1 MGTLNLGILAHVD
14 AGKTTLTER
23 LLYAAGIIDTIGS
36 VDAGTTQTDT
46 LALERERGITIKSAV
61 ASFSIGDLAVNLID
75 TPGHP
80 DFIAE
85 VERVLSVLD
94 GAVLVVSAVEGVQA
108 QTPLLMRALQ
118 RLRVPTLVFVN
129 KIDRSGASDRRVL
142 DVIAR
147 RLTPAI
153 MPMGSVHGLG
163 TRDAGFAPATRDD
176 PAFSAA
182 LTELLAERDEG
193 ILAAYVQD
201 ADAVLHPRLRKL
213 LVEQTGRAQ
222 VHPVF
227 FGSAINGAG
236 VDALMAGIAELLPA
250 VGGDSEGAASG
261 RVFKIERTD
270 SGEQIAYV
278 RIFSGIVRVRDRVR
292 YGRTS
297 AGRVTSMR
305 VFGPGGPVQRS
316 SASAG
321 EIAKVSGLAG
331 VQVGDAIGDV
341 PAAEAEHHFP
351 PPTLESVVV
360 ARDSADKGRLR
371 KALGELAEQD
381 PLISVR
387 QDDSRGE
394 ISVLLYGE
402 VQKEVIGATL
412 ARDYG
417 IETDFHE
424 TTTVCIER
432 PIGKGEA
439 LEVLR
444 AATHSNVTGKSSPHS
459 SNPFPATLGLRI
471 EPASIGSGI
480 ELRMDVDVRL
490 VPLYIYRTV
499 GTFID
504 HMRQYVRE
512 ALEEGLFGWQ
522 VTDCIVTITDC
533 GYRAPGTA
541 AADFRRVTPMVLLR
555 ALQEAGSQVC
565 EPMAGVTLEMPTDTA
580 SGVLSLLGQHSAR
593 VEAPLARAELSTV
606 EAVLRAALVREVQ
619 RALPAFTRG
628 EGVLESRLAG
638 YEPVTA
644 PAPAR
649 RRTTPDPLNREEYT
663 MGVARHFWT
672 TMP

>member
-1 MGTLNLGILAHVD
+1 MKTLNLGILAHVD

-36 VDAGTTQTDT
+36 VDQGTTQTDT

-61 ASFSIGDLAVNLID
+61 ASFAIGDLAVNLID

-118 RLRVPTLVFVN
+118 RLRVPTLIFVN

-142 DVIAR
+142 DAIAR

-153 MPMGSVHGLG
+153 MPMGSAHGLG
-163 TRDAGFAPATRDD
+163 TRHAGFAPATGDD
-176 PAFSAA
+176 PTFSMA
-182 LTELLAERDEG
+182 LTELLAERDDA
-193 ILAAYVQD
+193 ILAAYVED
-201 ADAVLHPRLRKL
+201 VDTDLYPRLYKL
-213 LVEQTGRAQ
+213 LVEQARRAQ
-222 VHPVF
+222 AHPVF
-227 FGSAINGAG
+227 FGSAITGAG
-236 VDALMAGIAELLPA
+236 IEALMAGIAELLPA
-250 VGGDSEGAASG
+250 AGGDPKGDLAG
-261 RVFKIERTD
+261 RVFKIERTA
-270 SGEQIAYV
+270 SGARIAYV
-278 RIFSGIVRVRDRVR
+278 RILSGRLRTRDRVR
-292 YGRTS
+292 YGRG
-297 AGRVTSMR
+297 AEGRVTAIK

-321 EIAKVSGLAG
+321 EIATVSGLAD
-331 VQVGDAIGDV
+331 VQVDNAVGDV
-341 PAAEAEHHFP
+341 RAVAAHHFP

-371 KALGELAEQD
+371 KALAELAEQD

-387 QDDSRGE
+387 QNDDRGE
-394 ISVLLYGE
+394 ISVFLYGE

-412 ARDYG
+412 ALDYG
-417 IETDFHE
+417 VETDFRE

-432 PIGKGEA
+432 PIGTGEA

-444 AATHSNVTGKSSPHS
+444 AATHSNVTGRSSPHS

-471 EPASIGSGI
+471 EPASTSSGI
-480 ELRMDVDVRL
+480 DLRLDVDVRL

-499 GTFID
+499 ATFIE
-504 HMRQYVRE
+504 HMGQYVRE

-541 AADFRRVTPMVLLR
+541 AADFRRLTPMVLLQ
-555 ALQEAGSQVC
+555 ALQHAGSQVC
-565 EPMAGVTLEMPTDTA
+565 QPMAGVMLEVPTDTV
-580 SGVLSLLGQHSAR
+580 SGALSLLGQHGAR
-593 VEAPLARAELSTV
+593 VEAPLARTELSSV
-606 EAVLRAALVREVQ
+606 EAVLPAALVRDLQ
-619 RALPAFTRG
+619 RALPAVTRG

-638 YEPVTA
+638 YETVTA
-644 PAPAR
+644 SAPTR
-649 RRTTPDPLNREEYT
+649 RRMTPDPLIREEYMMNVT
-663 MGVARHFWT
+663 RRF
-672 TMP
+672 

>member
-1 MGTLNLGILAHVD
+1 MRTLNLGILAHVD

-23 LLYAAGIIDTIGS
+23 LLYAAGVIDTIGS

-46 LALERERGITIKSAV
+46 LALERERGITIRSAV
-61 ASFSIGDLAVNLID
+61 ASFGIGDLAVNLID

-129 KIDRSGASDRRVL
+129 KIDRSGASERRVL
-142 DVIAR
+142 DAIAK

-153 MPMGSVHGLG
+153 VPMGSAHRLG
-163 TRDAGFAPATRDD
+163 TRDAGFAPATGDH
-176 PAFSAA
+176 PAFSTA

-201 ADAVLHPRLRKL
+201 AGAVLFPRLRKL
-213 LVEQTGRAQ
+213 LVDQTRRAQ

-227 FGSAINGAG
+227 FGSAITG
-236 VDALMAGIAELLPA
+236 VGVESLMAGIAELLPA
-250 VGGDSEGAASG
+250 AGGDPEGAVSG

-270 SGEQIAYV
+270 SGERLAYV
-278 RIFSGIVRVRDRVR
+278 RIFSGILRVRDHVR
-292 YGRTS
+292 YGQG
-297 AGRVTSMR
+297 AEGRVTALT
-305 VFGPGGPVQRS
+305 VFAPGGPLQRS

-331 VQVGDAIGDV
+331 VQVGDAIGDL
-341 PAAEAEHHFP
+341 PAVEAEHHFP

-360 ARDSADKGRLR
+360 ARDAADKGRLR
-371 KALGELAEQD
+371 NALAELAEQD
-381 PLISVR
+381 PLIGVR
-387 QDDSRGE
+387 QDDARGE

-432 PIGKGEA
+432 PIGTGEA
-439 LEVLR
+439 REVLR
-444 AATHSNVTGKSSPHS
+444 AATHSNVTGRSSPHS

-480 ELRMDVDVRL
+480 ELRLDVDVRL
-490 VPLYIYRTV
+490 MPLYIYRTV
-499 GTFID
+499 ETFIE
-504 HMRQYVRE
+504 HMGQYVRE

-533 GYRAPGTA
+533 GYRAPGTT
-541 AADFRRVTPMVLLR
+541 AADFRRVTPMVLLQ
-555 ALQEAGSQVC
+555 ALQHAGSQVC
-565 EPMAGVTLEMPTDTA
+565 EPMAGVTLELPNDA
-580 SGVLSLLGQHSAR
+580 VGGVLSLLGQRGAR
-593 VEAPLARAELSTV
+593 VEVPLGRAEVSII
-606 EAVLRAALVREVQ
+606 EAVLPAALLRDLQ
-619 RALPAFTRG
+619 RALSVPTRG

-638 YEPVTA
+638 YEPVTPSA
-644 PAPAR
+644 PTR
-649 RRTTPDPLNREEYT
+649 RRTTADPLNREEYL
-663 MGVARHFWT
+663 MSVARR
-672 TMP
+672 P

>member
-1 MGTLNLGILAHVD
+1 MATLNLGILAHVD

-23 LLYAAGIIDTIGS
+23 LLYAAGILDTIGS
-36 VDAGTTQTDT
+36 VDEGTTQTDT

-61 ASFSIGDLAVNLID
+61 ASFAIGDLAVNLID

-142 DVIAR
+142 EAIAR
-147 RLTPAI
+147 RLTSAI
-153 MPMGSVHGLG
+153 VPMGSAHGLG
-163 TRDAGFAPATRDD
+163 THDAGFAPATGDY
-176 PAFSAA
+176 PAFSTA

-193 ILAAYVQD
+193 ILAAYVED
-201 ADAVLHPRLRKL
+201 AGAVLYPQLRKL
-213 LVEQTGRAQ
+213 LVEQTRRAQ

-227 FGSAINGAG
+227 FGSAITGAG

-250 VGGDSEGAASG
+250 AAGDPEGAVSG
-261 RVFKIERTD
+261 RVFKIERTG
-270 SGEQIAYV
+270 SGERVAYV
-278 RIFSGIVRVRDRVR
+278 RIFSGTLRVRDHVR
-292 YGRTS
+292 YGQGVQ
-297 AGRVTSMR
+297 GRVTALS
-305 VFGPGGPVQRS
+305 VFGPGGPAQRS

-331 VQVGDAIGDV
+331 VQVDNAIGDV
-341 PAAEAEHHFP
+341 PAEAEHHFP

-360 ARDSADKGRLR
+360 PRQPADKGRLR
-371 KALGELAEQD
+371 TALAGLAEQD
-381 PLISVR
+381 PLINVR
-387 QDDSRGE
+387 QDDTRAE
-394 ISVLLYGE
+394 ISVFLYGE

-412 ARDYG
+412 ERDYG

-432 PIGKGEA
+432 PIGSGEA
-439 LEVLR
+439 LEVLH
-444 AATHSNVTGKSSPHS
+444 AMTKSNVTGKSSPHS
-459 SNPFPATLGLRI
+459 SNPFLATLGLRV

-480 ELRMDVDVRL
+480 ELRLDVDVRL
-490 VPLYIYRTV
+490 VPLYIYKTV
-499 GTFID
+499 KTFIE
-504 HMRQYVRE
+504 HMARYVRE

-533 GYRAPGTA
+533 GYRAPTTT
-541 AADFRRVTPMVLLR
+541 AADFRRVTPMVLLQ
-555 ALQEAGSQVC
+555 ALQHAGSQVC
-565 EPMAGVTLEMPTDTA
+565 EPMAGVTLEMPADA
-580 SGVLSLLGQHSAR
+580 VSGVLSLLGH
-593 VEAPLARAELSTV
+593 ARARIEVPPGRAQLSTI
-606 EAVLRAALVREVQ
+606 EAVMPAALVRDLQ
-619 RALPAFTRG
+619 RALPALTRG
-628 EGVLESRLAG
+628 EGVLESRLAA

-644 PAPAR
+644 SAPAR
-649 RRTTPDPLNREEYT
+649 RRTTPDPLNREEY
-663 MGVARHFWT
+663 MLNVARRFET
-672 TMP
+672 TLP

>member
-36 VDAGTTQTDT
+36 VDEGTTQTDT

-61 ASFSIGDLAVNLID
+61 ASFAIGDLAVNLID

-118 RLRVPTLVFVN
+118 RLRVPTLIFVN

-142 DVIAR
+142 DAIAK

-153 MPMGSVHGLG
+153 VPMGSAHGLG
-163 TRDAGFAPATRDD
+163 TRDAGFAPATGDG
-176 PAFSAA
+176 PAFGAA
-182 LTELLAERDEG
+182 LSEVLAERDEG
-193 ILAAYVQD
+193 ILAAYVED
-201 ADAVLHPRLRKL
+201 ADAVLYPRLRKL
-213 LVEQTGRAQ
+213 LVEQTSRAQ

-227 FGSAINGAG
+227 FGSAITGAG
-236 VDALMAGIAELLPA
+236 VDVLMTGIAELLPA
-250 VGGDSEGAASG
+250 AGGEPDGPISG
-261 RVFKIERTD
+261 RVFKIERSA
-270 SGEQIAYV
+270 SGERVAYV
-278 RIFSGIVRVRDRVR
+278 RVFSGILRVRDRVR
-292 YGRTS
+292 YGQG
-297 AGRVTSMR
+297 AEGRVTALT
-305 VFGPGGPVQRS
+305 VFAPGGPVQRS
-316 SASAG
+316 SAAAG
-321 EIAKVSGLAG
+321 EIARVSGLAG
-331 VQVGDAIGDV
+331 VQVGNAIGDV
-341 PAAEAEHHFP
+341 PAEAEHHFP

-360 ARDSADKGRLR
+360 PRDSADKGRLR
-371 KALGELAEQD
+371 IALAELAEQD

-387 QDDSRGE
+387 QDDARGE

-417 IETDFHE
+417 LATDFHE

-432 PIGKGEA
+432 PIGTGEA

-459 SNPFPATLGLRI
+459 TNPFLATLGLRI

-480 ELRMDVDVRL
+480 ELRLDVDVRL
-490 VPLYIYRTV
+490 LPLYIYRTV
-499 GTFID
+499 EGFVE
-504 HMRQYVRE
+504 HMAQYIRE

-533 GYRAPGTA
+533 GYRAPGTT
-541 AADFRRVTPMVLLR
+541 AADFRRVTPMVLLQ
-555 ALQEAGSQVC
+555 ALQHAGSKVC
-565 EPMAGVTLEMPTDTA
+565 EPMAGVTLEVPTDA
-580 SGVLSLLGQHSAR
+580 VSGVLSLLGQHGAR
-593 VEAPLARAELSTV
+593 VEAPLARAELSTI
-606 EAVLRAALVREVQ
+606 EAVLPAALVRDLQ
-619 RALPAFTRG
+619 RVLPALTRG
-628 EGVLESRLAG
+628 EGVLESRLGG

-644 PAPAR
+644 SAPTR
-649 RRTTPDPLNREEYT
+649 RRTTPDPLNREEY
-663 MGVARHFWT
+663 MMNIAGRF
-672 TMP
+672 